1 MKNQSSNS
9 SVDIEINSQS
19 QKPSQQL
26 LGPSIILKDH
36 QEERTKSNSSSQNST
51 FRKVHS
57 NKCKNEKN
65 KRPSSVTQRPSSI
78 PKFVSSFSNEAQKLG
93 LNGNTRSQD
102 DSYAVNSLISS
113 MNNSYYIQQNTHD
126 TLAKPKQQNSY
137 HQRGSSLQT
146 IGQVSVFSAQYAN
159 NPKGGSSQS
168 LQNQA
173 AQSQSLANSF
183 VSINQQALGS
193 LGEDKSGAN
202 VCQSFSAAI
211 SAQPVSEVRIAG
223 PEVNNLQASSQS
235 QLLSDN
241 LVFKHASS
249 LDLPHQSS
257 LNMSSKLLNQQAST
271 AHKFNTKQ
279 QNEQQTLKSQKHKQK
294 NILENEE
301 DCDQKDK
308 QEDVEQNEQNLGELQ
323 QAQCMEVLAGVI
335 NSKADSENQS
345 TQVQI
350 QGNNIFGI
358 NTELDKIDLNNSSSS
373 KHTSNS
379 ITSRSHKNQSNI
391 SDDFLQDSK
400 QESANNNSMIISS
413 SNNSS
418 RVFKGSSNN
427 SFILNQCTQKVAAS
441 NPLNEFIQ
449 SKEEIKE
456 SIRSKCSAKPR
467 DAHILQNARFP
478 IKPILPDESKNQI
491 LSVDDKLIP
500 PPSIQVIQKP
510 GQDMN
515 ESQLKGKLKSK
526 QLMHRRGNTLS
537 RNDIEDFQFFEF
549 QDSAFPKGSSEDEK
563 VNSNQLEN
571 KQISQENLSS
581 NPLSFINPVQVYD
594 FQIKNNEEDNQN
606 EQDYQQEDQ
615 DEDIEIKKQVELL
628 NSDDSE
634 NEDKVRNIAKPS
646 PHPPGVGVFQQQIYH
661 PVPQQQSQQQMN
673 FHPHLNHFID
683 IPSQST
689 PQIQQQS
696 FDSYNKQSSTPNQ
709 QLEYINQK
717 RIVGPRPMSIDQQFS
732 QFFTT
737 PNQQQIMSIPEKCG
751 SPLQFT
757 DYTQQQGQSPYVI
770 YESPAH
776 QHMQSIYNQGMK
788 QPTNSM
794 NNIIQFNQMNTPSP
808 PIQNNQQNNYQIF
821 QQHPQMQQMICQI
834 PAQHNIGIQQP
845 QQNQQNN
852 QQQQQQTGQIYNQ
865 NQISIG
871 QQGQQQMM
879 AMIKNQK
886 QHLQIQPNSLFSS
899 NSSSTYHLQKQN
911 CNLSQ
916 ASTIDSADYINTFR
930 SGSSYGVQEVVQQDQ
945 VVKMI
950 KQQSQ
955 QIQQQLQV
963 RSQCLQSQVQQQQG
977 QQGPQL
983 NQQLNFFPNHP
994 LANQQEKNFFQQ
1006 TNTNAN
1012 QFLLESFSSQPPLYP
1027 MNQFQQN
1034 QQIPFTSDYIQTAF
1048 PLQYLQVYI
1057 PQNHAQVVQQ
1067 PIGQIS
1073 PEKFEQIPQPPPPHL
1088 FANSQQFNSQDIQK
1102 LSKNQ
1107 FQSKQQMQGYN
1118 KPSHSKQLS
1127 CQQLGQFDQQNQVQ
1141 QLQQNQIQFGQGNQ
1155 YQLKNNKFNQEGCN
1169 VANQS
1174 QQGNS
1179 ISNNSMTFQN
1189 KNQINNANVNSQPI
1203 KGKKKLEIKEEDIS
1217 YDIDLDKLGQDKRTT
1232 VCIKNIPNK
1241 YQLNCVLQTIEKNH
1255 KDNFDFFY
1263 LPIDFNVN
1271 IFLILSNIIQINNN
1285 QNKCNVGYAFINFIK
1300 PEYIREFYLEFNGK
1314 KWKKFNSDKICSL
1327 KYATIQGIPQLQEHF
1342 QNSSVMNQRE
1352 KKFKPV
1358 FLNVISNMIDKQK
1371 LQSTQN
1377 ESNKSNF
1384 NDDSSSSNQ
1393 QMNKNSFMEGNSS
1406 QIQNEQVFSY
1416 NNNRYSYQNNYS
1428 QHSNSSNINSNN
1440 NNNSSQ
1446 GGQSNTNYHKKN
1458 NSNSNNNYF
1467 NRYHNS
1473 NQKNYNSN
1481 KHEYV
1486 QKQ

>member
-9 SVDIEINSQS
+9 SVDIEINSQC

-36 QEERTKSNSSSQNST
+36 QEDRTKSNSSSQNST

-57 NKCKNEKN
+57 TKGKNEKS

-78 PKFVSSFSNEAQKLG
+78 PKFVSSFSNEAQKIG

-113 MNNSYYIQQNTHD
+113 MNNSYCIQQNAHD
-126 TLAKPKQQNSY
+126 ILAKSKLQNSY
-137 HQRGSSLQT
+137 HQRGSSLQA
-146 IGQVSVFSAQYAN
+146 IGQVNVFSTQYSSN
-159 NPKGGSSQS
+159 LKGGSSQS
-168 LQNQA
+168 LQNQV

-183 VSINQQALGS
+183 VSVNQQAVGS
-193 LGEDKSGAN
+193 SGDEKSGAN
-202 VCQSFSAAI
+202 VCQSFSAVI
-211 SAQPVSEVRIAG
+211 SAQPVSELKIAG
-223 PEVNNLQASSQS
+223 PEINNLQVSSQS
-235 QLLSDN
+235 QPLSDN

-249 LDLPHQSS
+249 LDLPPQSS
-257 LNMSSKLLNQQAST
+257 LNVSSKLINQQVNA
-271 AHKFNTKQ
+271 AHKYNNPKQ
-279 QNEQQTLKSQKHKQK
+279 LNEQQILKSQKHKQK

-308 QEDVEQNEQNLGELQ
+308 QEDEEQNEQNVCELQ
-323 QAQCMEVLAGVI
+323 QAQGIEAFDVVA
-335 NSKADSENQS
+335 NNKADSENQMS
-345 TQVQI
+345 QVQI

-358 NTELDKIDLNNSSSS
+358 NTELEKIDLNNSSSS

-400 QESANNNSMIISS
+400 QESVNNNSMIVSS

-427 SFILNQCTQKVAAS
+427 SFILNQCTQKAAAQ

-456 SIRSKCSAKPR
+456 SISRSKYCAKPR
-467 DAHILQNARFP
+467 DAHILQNARLP
-478 IKPILPDESKNQI
+478 IKPILQDESKNQI
-491 LSVDDKLIP
+491 LTLDDKLIA

-510 GQDMN
+510 SQDLN
-515 ESQLKGKLKSK
+515 ESQLKGKQKLK

-537 RNDIEDFQFFEF
+537 RNDIEDLQFFEF
-549 QDSAFPKGSSEDEK
+549 QDSVFQKVSSEDEK

-571 KQISQENLSS
+571 KQTSQENLST
-581 NPLSFINPVQVYD
+581 NPLSFINPSQVYD
-594 FQIKNNEEDNQN
+594 FQNKNNEEDNQN

-634 NEDKVRNIAKPS
+634 NEDKVRNIGKPS
-646 PHPPGVGVFQQQIYH
+646 PHPPVGVYQQQIYH
-661 PVPQQQSQQQMN
+661 PIPQQQSQQQMS
-673 FHPHLNHFID
+673 FHPHLNPFVD

-689 PQIQQQS
+689 PQIQQQN
-696 FDSYNKQSSTPNQ
+696 FDSFSKQSSTPNQ
-709 QLEYINQK
+709 QLEYISSK

-732 QFFTT
+732 QFFAT
-737 PNQQQIMSIPEKCG
+737 PNQQQIMNIPEKCG

-757 DYTQQQGQSPYVI
+757 DYSQQQGQSPYI
-770 YESPAH
+770 LYESPAH
-776 QHMQSIYNQGMK
+776 QHIQSIYNQGMK
-788 QPTNSM
+788 QPTNNM

-808 PIQNNQQNNYQIF
+808 PIQGNQQKNYQIF
-821 QQHPQMQQMICQI
+821 QQHTQMQQMMCQI
-834 PAQHNIGIQQP
+834 PAQHSIGIQQP
-845 QQNQQNN
+845 QQNQQGN
-852 QQQQQQTGQIYNQ
+852 QQQQQQAGQIFNQ
-865 NQISIG
+865 NQISLG

-879 AMIKNQK
+879 AMMKNQK

-930 SGSSYGVQEVVQQDQ
+930 SGSSYGVQDVQQDQ

-955 QIQQQLQV
+955 SIQQQLQV
-963 RSQCLQSQVQQQQG
+963 RSQCIQSQVQQQQS

-983 NQQLNFFPNHP
+983 NQQLNFFPNHH
-994 LANQQEKNFFQQ
+994 LANQQEKGFFQQ
-1006 TNTNAN
+1006 PNTNAN
-1012 QFLLESFSSQPPLYP
+1012 QFLLEPFTSQPQFNQYQ
-1027 MNQFQQN
+1027 MSQFQQN
-1034 QQIPFTSDYIQTAF
+1034 QQIPFTNEFMQTPF

-1073 PEKFEQIPQPPPPHL
+1073 PEKFDQVPQAPPPHI
-1088 FANSQQFNSQDIQK
+1088 FANSQLLNNQDISK
-1102 LSKNQ
+1102 ISKNQ
-1107 FQSKQQMQGYN
+1107 FQLKQQMQGYN

-1127 CQQLGQFDQQNQVQ
+1127 CQQLGQYDQQNQVQ
-1141 QLQQNQIQFGQGNQ
+1141 QLQQSQIQFSQGNQ
-1155 YQLKNNKFNQEGCN
+1155 YQLKNNKFNQDSSN
-1169 VANQS
+1169 IVNQS

-1179 ISNNSMTFQN
+1179 ICNNSMTFHNNSQN
-1189 KNQINNANVNSQPI
+1189 KNQINSSNVNSQPI

-1217 YDIDLDKLGQDKRTT
+1217 YDIDLDKLGEDKRTT

-1263 LPIDFNVN
+1263 LPIDFN
-1271 IFLILSNIIQINNN
+1271 
-1285 QNKCNVGYAFINFIK
+1285 NKCNVGYAFINFIK
-1300 PEYIREFYLEFNGK
+1300 PEYIKDFYLEFNGK

-1371 LQSTQN
+1371 QQSTQN
-1377 ESNKSNF
+1377 DCNKSNF
-1384 NDDSSSSNQ
+1384 NDDNNGINQ
-1393 QMNKNSFMEGNSS
+1393 QMGKNNFMEGSTS
-1406 QIQNEQVFSY
+1406 QNQTEQAFNY
-1416 NNNRYSYQNNYS
+1416 NNNKQNNYSYQSNHS
-1428 QHSNSSNINSNN
+1428 QHSNSNN
-1440 NNNSSQ
+1440 NTSQ
-1446 GGQSNTNYHKKN
+1446 GGQNSTNYHKKN

-1473 NQKNYNSN
+1473 NQKNYNNN

>member
-9 SVDIEINSQS
+9 SVDIEINSQC

-26 LGPSIILKDH
+26 LGPSIILKGH
-36 QEERTKSNSSSQNST
+36 QEDRTKSNSSSQNST

-57 NKCKNEKN
+57 NKGKNQKN
-65 KRPSSVTQRPSSI
+65 KRTSSVTQRPSSI

-93 LNGNTRSQD
+93 LNGNPRSQD

-113 MNNSYYIQQNTHD
+113 MNNSYCIPQNVHD
-126 TLAKPKQQNSY
+126 ILAKPKQQNSY

-146 IGQVSVFSAQYAN
+146 IGQVNILSTQYAN
-159 NPKGGSSQS
+159 TLKGGSSQP

-173 AQSQSLANSF
+173 TQSQSLANSF
-183 VSINQQALGS
+183 VSINQQAVGS
-193 LGEDKSGAN
+193 SGEEKSIAS

-223 PEVNNLQASSQS
+223 SEINNLQASLQG
-235 QLLSDN
+235 QPVSDN
-241 LVFKHASS
+241 LIFKHASP
-249 LDLPHQSS
+249 LDLPPQSS
-257 LNMSSKLLNQQAST
+257 LNVNSKLINQQVSVP
-271 AHKFNTKQ
+271 HKNNTKQ
-279 QNEQQTLKSQKHKQK
+279 QNEQQILKLQKLKQK

-301 DCDQKDK
+301 DSDQKDN
-308 QEDVEQNEQNLGELQ
+308 QEDEEQNEQNAGEQ
-323 QAQCMEVLAGVI
+323 KQAQCIEVLDGI
-335 NSKADSENQS
+335 SNNKSDSENQT
-345 TQVQI
+345 TQVQM
-350 QGNNIFGI
+350 QRNSIFGI
-358 NTELDKIDLNNSSSS
+358 NTELEKLDLNNSSSS

-400 QESANNNSMIISS
+400 QESANNNSMIVSS

-427 SFILNQCTQKVAAS
+427 SFILNQCTQKATAS

-467 DAHILQNARFP
+467 EAHILQNARFP
-478 IKPILPDESKNQI
+478 IKPILPDEQKNQI
-491 LSVDDKLIP
+491 LSVDDKSIA

-510 GQDMN
+510 NQNMN
-515 ESQLKGKLKSK
+515 ESHLKVKQKSK

-537 RNDIEDFQFFEF
+537 RNDIEDLQFFAYQDLAF
-549 QDSAFPKGSSEDEK
+549 QKGSSEDEK

-571 KQISQENLSS
+571 KQTSQENLST
-581 NPLSFINPVQVYD
+581 NPLSFINPAQVYD

-634 NEDKVRNIAKPS
+634 NEDKVRNIGKPS
-646 PHPPGVGVFQQQIYH
+646 PHPPGVGVYQQQIYH
-661 PVPQQQSQQQMN
+661 PIPQQQSQQQMN
-673 FHPHLNHFID
+673 FHPHLNPFID

-689 PQIQQQS
+689 PQIQQQN
-696 FDSYNKQSSTPNQ
+696 FDSFNKQSSTPNQ
-709 QLEYINQK
+709 QLEYINSK
-717 RIVGPRPMSIDQQFS
+717 RIIGPRPMSIDQQFS

-737 PNQQQIMSIPEKCG
+737 PNQQQIMNLPEKCG

-757 DYTQQQGQSPYVI
+757 DFSQQQGQSSYI
-770 YESPAH
+770 LYESPAH

-788 QPTNSM
+788 QPTNNM

-808 PIQNNQQNNYQIF
+808 PIQNSQQSNYQIF
-821 QQHPQMQQMICQI
+821 QQHPQMQQMMCQI
-834 PAQHNIGIQQP
+834 PAQHSIGIQQP
-845 QQNQQNN
+845 QQSQQGN
-852 QQQQQQTGQIYNQ
+852 QQQQQQTGQIFNQ
-865 NQISIG
+865 NQISMG

-916 ASTIDSADYINTFR
+916 TSTIDSADYINTFR

-950 KQQSQ
+950 KQQNQ

-983 NQQLNFFPNHP
+983 NQQLNFFPNHH
-994 LANQQEKNFFQQ
+994 LANQQEKSFFQQ
-1006 TNTNAN
+1006 PNTNAN
-1012 QFLLESFSSQPPLYP
+1012 QFLLEPFSSQPQFSQYQIS
-1027 MNQFQQN
+1027 QFQQN
-1034 QQIPFTSDYIQTAF
+1034 QQIQFTNEYMQTAF

-1073 PEKFEQIPQPPPPHL
+1073 PDKFDQVPQPPPPHM
-1088 FANSQQFNSQDIQK
+1088 FANSQLLNNQEVSKI
-1102 LSKNQ
+1102 SKNQ
-1107 FQSKQQMQGYN
+1107 FQLKQQMQGYN

-1127 CQQLGQFDQQNQVQ
+1127 CQQLGQYDQQNQVQ
-1141 QLQQNQIQFGQGNQ
+1141 QLQQNQIQFAQGNQ
-1155 YQLKNNKFNQEGCN
+1155 YQFNNNKFNQESSN
-1169 VANQS
+1169 LANQS

-1179 ISNNSMTFQN
+1179 NSSNSMTFQN
-1189 KNQINNANVNSQPI
+1189 KNQMNNANLNSQPI

-1217 YDIDLDKLGQDKRTT
+1217 YDIDLDKLGEDKRTT

-1263 LPIDFNVN
+1263 LPIDFN
-1271 IFLILSNIIQINNN
+1271 
-1285 QNKCNVGYAFINFIK
+1285 NKCNVGYAFINFIK
-1300 PEYIREFYLEFNGK
+1300 PEYIRDFYLEFNGK

-1377 ESNKSNF
+1377 ESKKSNF
-1384 NDDSSSSNQ
+1384 NDDNSNNNQ
-1393 QMNKNSFMEGNSS
+1393 QMNKNSFIEGSTSQNS
-1406 QIQNEQVFSY
+1406 NEQVFNYNSY
-1416 NNNRYSYQNNYS
+1416 KQNNYSYQNNHSLY
-1428 QHSNSSNINSNN
+1428 SNSNNINSNN
-1440 NNNSSQ
+1440 NNNTSQ
-1446 GGQSNTNYHKKN
+1446 GGQNNINYHKKN

-1467 NRYHNS
+1467 NRYHHS
-1473 NQKNYNSN
+1473 NQKNYNNN